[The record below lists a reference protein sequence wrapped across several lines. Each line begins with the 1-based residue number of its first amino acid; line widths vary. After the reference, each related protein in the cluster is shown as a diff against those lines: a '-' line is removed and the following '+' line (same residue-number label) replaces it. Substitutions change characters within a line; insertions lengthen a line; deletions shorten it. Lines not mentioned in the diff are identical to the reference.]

1 MSNQPELA
9 LQQLC
14 FVWFNNQYPEL
25 RKTMWHVQN
34 EGKRSKYEQMII
46 KSIGIVSGVADLNW
60 FYQGQF
66 YGIELKEPGN
76 DQTEDQIEWQ
86 TVIEE
91 QGGIYVLI
99 RSLDEFKGFVE
110 GVVGSN

>member
-1 MSNQPELA
+1 MSNQPETK

-34 EGKRSKYEQMII
+34 EGKRSKYEQSII
-46 KSIGIVSGVADLNW
+46 KSLGVVPGVADLNW
-60 FYQGQF
+60 LYKGVF
-66 YGIELKEPGN
+66 YGIELKTPTGS
-76 DQTEDQIEWQ
+76 QTKTQREWER
-86 TVIEE
+86 VITQ

-99 RSLDEFKGFVE
+99 RSLEEFKEFVG
-110 GVVGSN
+110 GVVGG